1 MNNHEKIEEVISES
15 LDNLSSLEATEKVKE
30 VQAIDILYRINLEQ
44 AKLEQSEAENQ
55 AKTVRENNKAK
66 EETKQNLIK
75 SFTDVFKTVA
85 PLTIYM
91 FCYSKGLKFEETG
104 AFTSQT
110 FKGLLSKVK
119 FF

>member
-1 MNNHEKIEEVISES
+1 MNNNEKIEEVIAES
-15 LDNLSSLEATEKVKE
+15 LENLSSLDGAEKAKE
-30 VQAIDILYRINLEQ
+30 VQSIDILYRINLEQ
-44 AKLEQSEAENQ
+44 AKIEQAEAETQ
-55 AKTVRENNKAK
+55 AKTEREKAKVK

-75 SFTDVFKTVA
+75 SCTEVVKTVI
-85 PLTIYM
+85 PLTIYV